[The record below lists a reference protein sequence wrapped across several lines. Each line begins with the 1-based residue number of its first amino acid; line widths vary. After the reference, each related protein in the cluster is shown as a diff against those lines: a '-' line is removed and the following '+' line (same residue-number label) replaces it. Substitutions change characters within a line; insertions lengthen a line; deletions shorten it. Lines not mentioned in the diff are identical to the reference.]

1 MERRWRSPPER
12 EAPFSP
18 STVSNPWGS
27 LSMNSRQCAGKTVIV
42 IAHRLRTV
50 ANADKIV
57 VLDSGRVAEEGNH
70 KTLLAED
77 GLYARLW
84 RLQQESSSWTVPAD
98 RGDAADVPT
107 GR

>member
-1 MERRWRSPPER
+1 MSQPTYDARAIVLR
-12 EAPFSP
+12 
-18 STVSNPWGS
+18 
-27 LSMNSRQCAGKTVIV
+27 KTKLGESDLI
-42 IAHRLRTV
+42 L
-50 ANADKIV
+50 
-57 VLDSGRVAEEGNH
+57 
-70 KTLLAED
+70 TLLAED

>member
-1 MERRWRSPPER
+1 M
-12 EAPFSP
+12 
-18 STVSNPWGS
+18 
-27 LSMNSRQCAGKTVIV
+27 
-42 IAHRLRTV
+42 
-50 ANADKIV
+50 
-57 VLDSGRVAEEGNH
+57 AEEGNH